1 MASVLSDTQIEQFR
15 EQGYAIAEDV
25 FDPAVDFR
33 ALKSD
38 YSEILDRVADE
49 MRDAGTIQTYDAQAP
64 FGDRLIDVQRQAGSL
79 SLQPFDISLPQK
91 HLTAET
97 PVYLGKAAFDL
108 LTHPPLLDIVEKLI
122 GPEVYS
128 NPVQHIRMKVPA
140 PASPTDGGPPGTG
153 IPDAATTTP
162 WHQDIGV
169 VTEDADA
176 TEMLT
181 VWVAVTD
188 ASVASG
194 CLTIVPATHLNGIVG
209 HCPGVPS
216 LTIPDALVPEDA
228 AIPVP
233 LRAGSALIL
242 SRHTMH
248 CARANTTTAIR
259 WSFDLRYQP
268 TGQPTGRS
276 WFPGFVARSR
286 ANPASVLSDHTAW
299 ASLWERARRRML
311 DSDPA
316 ELRFNRWSPDAPWC
330 A

>member
-1 MASVLSDTQIEQFR
+1 MTSVLADAQLEQFR
-15 EQGYAIAEDV
+15 DEGYAIAEDV
-25 FDPAVDFR
+25 FDPSIDFH
-33 ALKSD
+33 ALKRD
-38 YSEILDRVADE
+38 YSAILDRVAEE
-49 MRDAGTIQTYDAQAP
+49 MLAAGTIQTYDAPAA
-64 FGDRLIDVQRQAGSL
+64 FGDRLIDVQRQAGNL

-91 HLTAET
+91 HLAVDT

-108 LTHPPLLDIVEKLI
+108 LTHPPLLDIVEQLI
-122 GPEVYS
+122 GPEIYS
-128 NPVQHIRMKVPA
+128 NPVQHIRMKVPTLA
-140 PASPTDGGPPGTG
+140 ASPGMGSPGTG
-153 IPDAATTTP
+153 IPDVVTTTP
-162 WHQDIGV
+162 WHQDNGV

-188 ASVASG
+188 ASAASG
-194 CLTIVPATHLNGIVG
+194 CLTIVPGSHRDGIVG
-209 HCPGVPS
+209 HCPAAPS
-216 LTIPDALVPEDA
+216 LTIPDALVPEHA

-248 CARANTTTAIR
+248 CARANTTDTIR

-276 WFPGFVARSR
+276 CFPGFVARSR
-286 ANPASVLSDHTAW
+286 ANPAGALSDHQAW
-299 ASLWERARRRML
+299 ASLWERARSRML

-316 ELRFNRWSPDAPWC
+316 TLRFNRWSAEAPWC